1 MKIFPA
7 CKGLRNIWKQ
17 FNFTITK
24 ERFSV
29 DTVRKMCFED
39 LRTVCDWPDLSMF
52 TCPEM
57 CMLCD
62 WPDLAM
68 FIFLGYQLL
77 LSLL

>member
-1 MKIFPA
+1 MQRVKKYLETI
-7 CKGLRNIWKQ
+7 Q
-17 FNFTITK
+17 FYSIMFAITK

-29 DTVRKMCFED
+29 DTVRKMCLED

-68 FIFLGYQLL
+68 FIFLGYQ
-77 LSLL
+77 